1 MVSLTENPA
10 WSEAMAM
17 RGLVGGIVMAFLRLN
32 RPRLYMMRPRLPS
45 PARFARFKRLLYFAE
60 RGTGEWRESGGKGA
74 ALPMTSSATF
84 CDAQRGEAMRLPR
97 SVKFAVMLVVL
108 CSWQSLAAQQ
118 KPIAILHG
126 RLIDGL
132 GGPPVE
138 DAAVI
143 LRGNKIE
150 YAGPPGVAALP
161 QGSQMID
168 AKGKT
173 VMPGLA
179 DMHVHLQ
186 GGWDGI
192 SVDLLGYQRYLNA
205 MLYAGITTVMDTGDY
220 QPWIL
225 QLRQEA
231 ASGRL
236 LSPRIYCTGAM
247 IDAADPAWPDLAY
260 ALSSRA
266 QIPEFV
272 QRDKRAG
279 VDLIKGYAN
288 LSDRMLRRLV
298 AEAHKEKIRV
308 VIDQWERNGSPD
320 LVQTGIDGFAHAP
333 TRKMAADDI
342 QLIHERG
349 LFVVTTLTVEEY
361 SARRRLADLK
371 FLEEP
376 LIADTTPPWFLTE
389 LRAEATRNLSD
400 AEKNEVR
407 KSAAGF
413 DEMALNV
420 KKLCDAGVL
429 VAAGTDAPYPG
440 VFQGE
445 AIHHELELLV
455 ASGMTPLQAIR
466 LATFNAARIHRAEG
480 DWGSLQAGRAAN
492 ILIVA
497 GNPAERISDT
507 RKIEAVIL
515 NGKILDRAS
524 LRFDRKRDP
533 GFRAVNGNFSS
544 PL

>member
-1 MVSLTENPA
+1 MRQRKSL
-10 WSEAMAM
+10 
-17 RGLVGGIVMAFLRLN
+17 
-32 RPRLYMMRPRLPS
+32 
-45 PARFARFKRLLYFAE
+45 
-60 RGTGEWRESGGKGA
+60 
-74 ALPMTSSATF
+74 
-84 CDAQRGEAMRLPR
+84 Q
-97 SVKFAVMLVVL
+97 FAVALVVL
-108 CSWQSLAAQQ
+108 CPLPCLAAQE
-118 KPIAILHG
+118 KSIAILHA

-138 DAAVI
+138 DSVVI
-143 LRGNKIE
+143 LQGNKVE
-150 YAGPPGVAALP
+150 YAGPANAAKVP
-161 QGSQMID
+161 QGSQIID
-168 AKGKT
+168 GKGKT

-205 MLYAGITTVMDTGDY
+205 MLYSGVTTVMDTGDY

-225 QLRQEA
+225 QLRQDA
-231 ASGRL
+231 ASGHL

-260 ALSSRA
+260 ALASTA

-298 AEAHKEKIRV
+298 TEAHKEKIRV

-342 QLIHERG
+342 QLIHDRG
-349 LFVVTTLTVEEY
+349 LFVITTLTVEEY
-361 SARRRLADLK
+361 SARRRLADVK
-371 FLEEP
+371 FLDEP

-400 AEKNEVR
+400 AEKSDVQ

-413 DEMALNV
+413 DEMKRNV
-420 KKLCDAGVL
+420 KKLLDAGVL
-429 VAAGTDAPYPG
+429 LAAGTDAPYPG

-455 ASGMTPLQAIR
+455 AAGMTPLQAIR
-466 LATFNAARIHRAEG
+466 TATSNAARVMHAEEE
-480 DWGSLQAGRAAN
+480 WGSLQTGRAAN
-492 ILIVA
+492 VLIVA
-497 GNPAERISDT
+497 GNPAERINDT
-507 RKIEAVIL
+507 RQVETVIL

-524 LRFDRKRDP
+524 LRFDPKRDP
-533 GFRAVNGNFSS
+533 GFRAVNGNFVS
-544 PL
+544 PLQ

>member
-1 MVSLTENPA
+1 MKQHKSFL
-10 WSEAMAM
+10 
-17 RGLVGGIVMAFLRLN
+17 IVM
-32 RPRLYMMRPRLPS
+32 
-45 PARFARFKRLLYFAE
+45 
-60 RGTGEWRESGGKGA
+60 GI
-74 ALPMTSSATF
+74 
-84 CDAQRGEAMRLPR
+84 
-97 SVKFAVMLVVL
+97 AVLF
-108 CSWQSLAAQQ
+108 STQSLPAQE
-118 KPIAILHG
+118 KPVAILHA

-132 GGPPVE
+132 GGLPIE

-143 LRGNKIE
+143 LQGNKIE
-150 YAGPPGVAALP
+150 YAGPASGARVP
-161 QGSQMID
+161 QGSQIID
-168 AKGKT
+168 GKGKS

-205 MLYAGITTVMDTGDY
+205 MLYAGITTVLDTGDY

-231 ASGRL
+231 ASGHL

-266 QIPEFV
+266 QIPELV

-298 AEAHKEKIRV
+298 EEAHKEKIRIV
-308 VIDQWERNGSPD
+308 VDQWERNGSPD

-333 TRKMAADDI
+333 TRKMAAEDI
-342 QLIHERG
+342 QLIQEHR
-349 LFVVTTLTVEEY
+349 LFVITTLTVEEY
-361 SARRRLADLK
+361 SSRRRLADLK
-371 FLEEP
+371 FLAEP

-389 LRAEATRNLSD
+389 LRAEAARNLSE
-400 AEKNEVR
+400 AEKNDVQ
-407 KSAAGF
+407 KSSVGF
-413 DEMALNV
+413 DEMKRNV
-420 KKLCDAGVL
+420 KKLLDAGVL
-429 VAAGTDAPYPG
+429 LAAGTDAPYPG

-445 AIHHELELLV
+445 ALHHELELLV

-466 LATFNAARIHRAEG
+466 SATFNSARIMHAEEE
-480 DWGSLQAGRAAN
+480 WGSLQAGRSAN
-492 ILIVA
+492 VLIVA
-497 GNPAERISDT
+497 GNPADRISDT
-507 RKIEAVIL
+507 RKIETVIL
-515 NGKILDRAS
+515 HGKILDRAY
-524 LRFDRKRDP
+524 LRFDARRDP

-544 PL
+544 PLQ

>member
-1 MVSLTENPA
+1 MRQRKSL
-10 WSEAMAM
+10 
-17 RGLVGGIVMAFLRLN
+17 
-32 RPRLYMMRPRLPS
+32 
-45 PARFARFKRLLYFAE
+45 
-60 RGTGEWRESGGKGA
+60 
-74 ALPMTSSATF
+74 
-84 CDAQRGEAMRLPR
+84 Q
-97 SVKFAVMLVVL
+97 FAVALVVL
-108 CSWQSLAAQQ
+108 CPLPCLAAQE
-118 KPIAILHG
+118 KSIAILHA

-138 DAAVI
+138 DSVVI
-143 LRGNKIE
+143 LQGNKVE
-150 YAGPPGVAALP
+150 YAGPANAAKVP
-161 QGSQMID
+161 QGSQIID
-168 AKGKT
+168 GKGKT

-205 MLYAGITTVMDTGDY
+205 MLYSGVTTVMDTGDY

-231 ASGRL
+231 ASGHL

-272 QRDKRAG
+272 QRDKQAA

-298 AEAHKEKIRV
+298 TEAHKEKIRV

-342 QLIHERG
+342 QLIHDRG
-349 LFVVTTLTVEEY
+349 LFVITTLTVEEY
-361 SARRRLADLK
+361 SARRRLADVK
-371 FLEEP
+371 FLDEP

-400 AEKNEVR
+400 AEKNDVQ

-413 DEMALNV
+413 DEMKRNV
-420 KKLCDAGVL
+420 KKLLDAGVL
-429 VAAGTDAPYPG
+429 LAAGTDAPYPG

-455 ASGMTPLQAIR
+455 AAGMTPLQAIR
-466 LATFNAARIHRAEG
+466 TATSNAARVMHAEEE
-480 DWGSLQAGRAAN
+480 WGSLLTGRAAN
-492 ILIVA
+492 VLIVA
-497 GNPAERISDT
+497 GNPAERINDT
-507 RKIEAVIL
+507 RQVETVIL

-524 LRFDRKRDP
+524 LRFDPKRDP
-533 GFRAVNGNFSS
+533 GFRAVNGNFVS
-544 PL
+544 PLQ

>member
-1 MVSLTENPA
+1 MQKEN
-10 WSEAMAM
+10 
-17 RGLVGGIVMAFLRLN
+17 VM
-32 RPRLYMMRPRLPS
+32 
-45 PARFARFKRLLYFAE
+45 KCQKTLL
-60 RGTGEWRESGGKGA
+60 
-74 ALPMTSSATF
+74 LATAIGF
-84 CDAQRGEAMRLPR
+84 
-97 SVKFAVMLVVL
+97 L
-108 CSWQSLAAQQ
+108 CSIQSLAAQE
-118 KPIAILHG
+118 KPIAILHA
-126 RLIDGL
+126 RLINGL
-132 GGPPVE
+132 GGPPIE

-143 LRGNKIE
+143 IQGNKIE
-150 YAGPPGVAALP
+150 YAGSASGARVP

-168 AKGKT
+168 GKGKS

-192 SVDLLGYQRYLNA
+192 SMDLLGYQRYLNA

-231 ASGRL
+231 ASGHL

-298 AEAHKEKIRV
+298 EEAHKEKIRV
-308 VIDQWERNGSPD
+308 LIDQWDRNGSPD

-333 TRKMAADDI
+333 TRKMAAEDI
-342 QLIHERG
+342 QLIQERG
-349 LFVVTTLTVEEY
+349 LFVITTLTVEEY
-361 SARRRLADLK
+361 SSRRRLADPK
-371 FLEEP
+371 FLDEP

-400 AEKNEVR
+400 AEKSDAQ

-413 DEMALNV
+413 DEMKRNV
-420 KKLCDAGVL
+420 KKLLDAGVPL
-429 VAAGTDAPYPG
+429 AAGTDAPYPG

-455 ASGMTPLQAIR
+455 AAGMTPLQAIR
-466 LATFNAARIHRAEG
+466 TASYDGARIIHAEEE
-480 DWGSLQAGRAAN
+480 WGSLQAGRAAN
-492 ILIVA
+492 VLIVV

-507 RKIEAVIL
+507 RKVETVIL
-515 NGKILDRAS
+515 KGKILDRAS
-524 LRFDRKRDP
+524 LRFDPKRDP
-533 GFRAVNGNFSS
+533 GFRTVIGNFSS
-544 PL
+544 PLQ

>member
-1 MVSLTENPA
+1 MRQRKSL
-10 WSEAMAM
+10 
-17 RGLVGGIVMAFLRLN
+17 
-32 RPRLYMMRPRLPS
+32 
-45 PARFARFKRLLYFAE
+45 
-60 RGTGEWRESGGKGA
+60 
-74 ALPMTSSATF
+74 
-84 CDAQRGEAMRLPR
+84 Q
-97 SVKFAVMLVVL
+97 FAVALVVL
-108 CSWQSLAAQQ
+108 CPLPCLAAQE
-118 KPIAILHG
+118 KSIAILHA

-138 DAAVI
+138 DSVVI
-143 LRGNKIE
+143 LQGNKVE
-150 YAGPPGVAALP
+150 YAGPANAAKVP
-161 QGSQMID
+161 QGSQIID
-168 AKGKT
+168 GKGKT

-186 GGWDGI
+186 GDWDGI

-205 MLYAGITTVMDTGDY
+205 MLYSGVTTVMDTGDY

-231 ASGRL
+231 ASGHL

-272 QRDKRAG
+272 QRDKQAA

-298 AEAHKEKIRV
+298 TEAHKEKIRV

-342 QLIHERG
+342 QLIHDRG
-349 LFVVTTLTVEEY
+349 LFVITTLTVEEY
-361 SARRRLADLK
+361 SARRRLADVK
-371 FLEEP
+371 FLDEP

-389 LRAEATRNLSD
+389 LRVEAKRNLSD
-400 AEKNEVR
+400 AEKSDVQ

-413 DEMALNV
+413 DEMKRNV
-420 KKLCDAGVL
+420 KKLLDAGVL
-429 VAAGTDAPYPG
+429 LAAGTDAPYPG

-455 ASGMTPLQAIR
+455 AAGMTPLQAIR
-466 LATFNAARIHRAEG
+466 TATSNAARVMHAEEE
-480 DWGSLQAGRAAN
+480 WGSLQTGRAAN
-492 ILIVA
+492 VLIVA
-497 GNPAERISDT
+497 GNPAERINDT
-507 RKIEAVIL
+507 RQVETVIL

-524 LRFDRKRDP
+524 LRFDPKRDP
-533 GFRAVNGNFSS
+533 GFRAVNGNFVS
-544 PL
+544 PLQ

>member
-1 MVSLTENPA
+1 MRQRKSL
-10 WSEAMAM
+10 
-17 RGLVGGIVMAFLRLN
+17 
-32 RPRLYMMRPRLPS
+32 
-45 PARFARFKRLLYFAE
+45 
-60 RGTGEWRESGGKGA
+60 
-74 ALPMTSSATF
+74 
-84 CDAQRGEAMRLPR
+84 Q
-97 SVKFAVMLVVL
+97 FAVALVVL
-108 CSWQSLAAQQ
+108 CPLPCLAAQE
-118 KPIAILHG
+118 KSIAILHA

-138 DAAVI
+138 DSVVI
-143 LRGNKIE
+143 LQGNKVE
-150 YAGPPGVAALP
+150 YAGPANAAKVP
-161 QGSQMID
+161 QGSQIID
-168 AKGKT
+168 GKGKT

-205 MLYAGITTVMDTGDY
+205 MLYSGVTTVMDTGDY

-231 ASGRL
+231 ASGHL

-272 QRDKRAG
+272 QRDKQAA

-298 AEAHKEKIRV
+298 TEAHKEKIRV

-342 QLIHERG
+342 QLIHDRG
-349 LFVVTTLTVEEY
+349 LFVITTLTVEEY
-361 SARRRLADLK
+361 SARRRLADVK
-371 FLEEP
+371 FLDEP

-400 AEKNEVR
+400 AEKNDVQ

-413 DEMALNV
+413 DEMKRNV
-420 KKLCDAGVL
+420 KKLLDAGVL
-429 VAAGTDAPYPG
+429 LAAGTDAPYPG

-455 ASGMTPLQAIR
+455 AAGMTPLQAIR
-466 LATFNAARIHRAEG
+466 TATSNAARVMHAEEE
-480 DWGSLQAGRAAN
+480 WGSLQTGRAAN
-492 ILIVA
+492 VLIVA
-497 GNPAERISDT
+497 GNPAERINDT
-507 RKIEAVIL
+507 RQVETVIL

-524 LRFDRKRDP
+524 LRFDPKRDP
-533 GFRAVNGNFSS
+533 GFRAVNGNFVS
-544 PL
+544 PLQ